1 MPSIRDYW
9 PEFLARV
16 REFSILAD
24 AEDAELETLRQAID
38 NILNDQFIETAT
50 DRGIARRESILGI
63 VPYGDDTLE
72 TRRFRV
78 AGKWLNRLPYTYRML
93 IERLNALLG
102 EGKYVVELHKEPY
115 TLRVLIELV
124 VKRQFDA
131 AKEMLREV
139 VPANLSLTIELRYN
153 QHQTLRPLTHGAMR
167 AYRHIDIREEA
178 IVS

>member
-16 REFSILAD
+16 REFSVLAD
-24 AEDAELETLRQAID
+24 TEDAELEALRQAID
-38 NILNDQFIETAT
+38 DVLNDQFIETAT
-50 DRGIARRESILGI
+50 ERGIARREVILGI

-93 IERLNALLG
+93 QERLNALLG
-102 EGKYVVELHKEPY
+102 EGHYVIELHKEPY
-115 TLRVLIELV
+115 TLRVQIELT

-131 AKEMLREV
+131 VQQILSEV
-139 VPANLSLTIELRYN
+139 VPANLRLIVELRYN
-153 QHQTLRPLTHGAMR
+153 QHMTIGQLTHGALA

-178 IVS
+178 LT

>member
-16 REFSILAD
+16 REFELFADIEDDELAV
-24 AEDAELETLRQAID
+24 LRQAID
-38 NILNDQFIETAT
+38 DVLNDQFIETAT
-50 DRGIARRESILGI
+50 ERGIARREAILGI

-78 AGKWLNRLPYTYRML
+78 AGRWLNRLPYTMRML
-93 IERLNALLG
+93 QERLDKLLG
-102 EGKYVVELHKEPY
+102 EGHYVIELHKEPY
-115 TLRVLIELV
+115 TLRVLIELA

-139 VPANLSLTIELRYN
+139 VPANLQLIVELRYN
-153 QHQTLRPLTHGAMR
+153 QYMTIGQLTHGALS
-167 AYRHIDIREEA
+167 AYRHIDIREET
-178 IVS
+178 IV